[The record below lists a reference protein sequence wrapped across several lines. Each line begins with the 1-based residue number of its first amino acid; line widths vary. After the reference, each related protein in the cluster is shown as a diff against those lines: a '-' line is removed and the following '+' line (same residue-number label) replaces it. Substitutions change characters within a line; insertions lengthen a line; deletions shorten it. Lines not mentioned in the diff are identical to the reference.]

1 MTNFTTQKQ
10 YNLYCDYLNALCSI
24 VKDALGINSDKSKG
38 YPNKSFKDNLGNRA
52 VLVSDPTD
60 GDQYGILSG
69 ELYPPSLLLHINVL
83 LKAEGK
89 DLPIW
94 HSDYE
99 SLEYHTRQVCSKDFR
114 FIHQINAL
122 PKSAKEIPTHSEIL
136 AHIENNPVGTNG
148 YTNSGTP
155 TDKTYQDAKRE
166 LEGEKATVTLDPVII
181 EDPEITGG
189 YVPDLDELIAEDEKF
204 IEGIE

>member
-10 YNLYCDYLNALCSI
+10 YNLYCDYLKSLCSI

-38 YPNKSFKDNLGNRA
+38 FPNKSFKDSLGNRA

-69 ELYPPSLLLHINVL
+69 ELYPRSLLLHISIS
-83 LKAEGK
+83 LKSEGK

-94 HSDYE
+94 HSDYQ

-136 AHIENNPVGTNG
+136 AHIENNPVGTDG

-155 TDKTYQDAKRE
+155 TIKTYEDAKRE
-166 LEGEKATVTLDPVII
+166 LEKETYAYTGDPII
-181 EDPEITGG
+181 P
-189 YVPDLDELIAEDEKF
+189 L
-204 IEGIE
+204 EGQF